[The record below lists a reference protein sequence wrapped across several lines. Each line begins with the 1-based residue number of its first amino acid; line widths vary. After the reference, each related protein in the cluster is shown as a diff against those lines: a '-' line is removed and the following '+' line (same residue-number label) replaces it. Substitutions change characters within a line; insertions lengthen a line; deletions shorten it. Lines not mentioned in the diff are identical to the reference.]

1 MIAKRAEAGY
11 PLLSLYR
18 GTCRTGMACE
28 RGMLNSMS
36 RCAEAW
42 LAALALQAPELPG
55 CDGHDFS
62 AAMHGDVP

>member
-1 MIAKRAEAGY
+1 
-11 PLLSLYR
+11 
-18 GTCRTGMACE
+18 MACE